1 MGKQMVINLE
11 NHHDGTFTLTY
22 FDKVVG
28 YISKIKSY
36 AAPDRRFRA
45 VSVHG
50 NIYYAGSLK
59 GARSWLMEQY
69 H

>member
-1 MGKQMVINLE
+1 MVINLE
-11 NHHDGTFTLTY
+11 KHQDGTFTLSY

-36 AAPDRRFRA
+36 VAPDRRFRA

-50 NIYYAGSLK
+50 DIFYARSLK

>member
-1 MGKQMVINLE
+1 MVINLE
-11 NHHDGTFTLTY
+11 NHQDGTFTLTY

-28 YISKIKSY
+28 YISKVKSDVT
-36 AAPDRRFRA
+36 PQRRFRA

-50 NIYYAGSLK
+50 QLHYATSLE
-59 GARSWLMEQY
+59 GARSWLMAAY